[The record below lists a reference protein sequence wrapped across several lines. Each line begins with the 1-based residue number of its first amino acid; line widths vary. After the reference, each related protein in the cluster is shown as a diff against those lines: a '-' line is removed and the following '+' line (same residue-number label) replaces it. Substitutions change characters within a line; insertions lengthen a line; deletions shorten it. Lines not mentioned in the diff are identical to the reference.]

1 MWIGEE
7 VGVGRFSGINSLD
20 VEEKNQKKKPKEK
33 KSQKEKPK
41 RKAKRKEKKKGVVK
55 AEKTPTVGQRRAV
68 GSRQCILNHTGG

>member
-7 VGVGRFSGINSLD
+7 VEVGRFSGINSLD
-20 VEEKNQKKKPKEK
+20 GEKEKAKKKKKPKEK

-55 AEKTPTVGQRRAV
+55 AEKTPTVGQR
-68 GSRQCILNHTGG
+68 